1 MPIRKRESKKALSG
15 FTYQV
20 YFPYKDS
27 LGISREY
34 FKGGFKTKK
43 EAKEH
48 EALKKAE
55 IKMYGDIYENNH
67 LTFNLIFEEFM
78 DVEGRVSYAKST
90 YQYYKATHKQY
101 LKHTIGESS
110 ITGLKYRDIQRF
122 INGLDV
128 GVSTAKNIKKVL
140 NKTFAYALKNGY
152 IKENPMHY
160 VKLNKQPNENENKE
174 VAVITK
180 EQLDQIIEKIIE
192 VDKHAPDFDYTQFNY
207 YSYAVAIFIGWYTGL
222 RVSETFALKKEDF
235 DFENNLITID
245 RRLEY
250 HGVKKEELYTVCK
263 LKTKKSKAVIPLAS
277 KLKEGLKIWFEKNP
291 YDNVI
296 CDIHGHY
303 ILPQSFNYRVRNIC
317 QELGI
322 DFHYHCLRH
331 TFTTNLID
339 HDVKPNMTKELVRH
353 GDIRTTLN
361 VYTHVKED
369 DKFEIIESV
378 FNKDN

>member
-48 EALKKAE
+48 EALKKAD

-67 LTFNLIFEEFM
+67 LTFNLVFEEFM
-78 DVEGRVSYAKST
+78 DIEGKVSYAKST

-122 INGLDV
+122 INDLDV

-160 VKLNKQPNENENKE
+160 VKLNKQPNDNENKE
-174 VAVITK
+174 VAVISK
-180 EQLDQIIEKIIE
+180 EQLDQMIEKIIE

-250 HGVKKEELYTVCK
+250 HGVKKEELYTVGK

-296 CDIHGHY
+296 CDIHGNY

-317 QELGI
+317 KELGL

-331 TFTTNLID
+331 TFTTNLIV
-339 HDVKPNMTKELVRH
+339 HNVKPNMTKELVRH

-369 DKFEIIESV
+369 DKSKIIESV
-378 FNKDN
+378 FDE

>member
-160 VKLNKQPNENENKE
+160 VKLNKQP
-174 VAVITK
+174 TK
-180 EQLDQIIEKIIE
+180 MKI
-192 VDKHAPDFDYTQFNY
+192 
-207 YSYAVAIFIGWYTGL
+207 
-222 RVSETFALKKEDF
+222 KK
-235 DFENNLITID
+235 
-245 RRLEY
+245 
-250 HGVKKEELYTVCK
+250 
-263 LKTKKSKAVIPLAS
+263 
-277 KLKEGLKIWFEKNP
+277 
-291 YDNVI
+291 
-296 CDIHGHY
+296 
-303 ILPQSFNYRVRNIC
+303 
-317 QELGI
+317 
-322 DFHYHCLRH
+322 
-331 TFTTNLID
+331 
-339 HDVKPNMTKELVRH
+339 
-353 GDIRTTLN
+353 
-361 VYTHVKED
+361 
-369 DKFEIIESV
+369 
-378 FNKDN
+378 